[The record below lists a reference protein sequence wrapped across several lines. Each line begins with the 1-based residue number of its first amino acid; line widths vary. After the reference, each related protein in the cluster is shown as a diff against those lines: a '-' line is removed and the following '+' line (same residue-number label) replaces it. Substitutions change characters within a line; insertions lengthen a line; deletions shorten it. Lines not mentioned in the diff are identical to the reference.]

1 MFSDAPPA
9 KADVPRVFFG
19 ENAFMH
25 YVKTGNA
32 DTADALGD
40 FLVLSTDAACVW
52 EIEGTHGTPTSK
64 LFRIDGSVGYQH
76 RNHFAGFFNTAQD
89 LPLWTLDFSN
99 TRTINGSST
108 ASNVRDAVATLASEL
123 SQAGRRIT
131 RRN

>member
-1 MFSDAPPA
+1 
-9 KADVPRVFFG
+9 
-19 ENAFMH
+19 
-25 YVKTGNA
+25 
-32 DTADALGD
+32 
-40 FLVLSTDAACVW
+40 
-52 EIEGTHGTPTSK
+52 
-64 LFRIDGSVGYQH
+64 
-76 RNHFAGFFNTAQD
+76 